1 MMRALQSLLSSR
13 LRYAAALLPVTI
25 AAGAAH
31 ASLISASPTLPPLS
45 GAYVGAKAPGC
56 FPAVDLCVGPGA
68 LSILSST
75 SAFDPSG
82 QEIKAAAR
90 YTSALTDLANAALG
104 ELVLTGEVDES
115 VSGRTG
121 PTDTGTW
128 PTGLDGLD
136 LSGTLL
142 GNPIEVGLDP
152 KNPTKGETSIVPTGS
167 DFLIS
172 SFFDVFV
179 EIRID
184 TPLGP
189 LTATQGPL
197 RVDLVPE
204 PGTLAL
210 LSLPLLG
217 LAFRR
222 RRDLSGP
229 FLPGRARP
237 RG

>member
-1 MMRALQSLLSSR
+1 MMRALQSLLGSR
-13 LRYAAALLPVTI
+13 LRYAAALLPAAI

-31 ASLISASPTLPPLS
+31 ASVISASPTLPPLS
-45 GAYVGAKAPGC
+45 GAYVGANAPGC
-56 FPAVDLCVGPGA
+56 FPAVGVCVGPGT
-68 LSILSST
+68 LSILSSSST
-75 SAFDPSG
+75 FGPSG
-82 QEIKAAAR
+82 QDINLEVR
-90 YTSALTDLANAALG
+90 FTSALTDPTKAPLG
-104 ELVLTGEVDES
+104 ELVLTGEADES

-121 PTDTGTW
+121 PADTGSW
-128 PTGLDGLD
+128 ATGLDGLD

-152 KNPTKGETSIVPTGS
+152 KNPTKGETSIVPVGS

-189 LTATQGPL
+189 LTATRGPL

-217 LAFRR
+217 LVFRHR
-222 RRDLSGP
+222 RGLSG
-229 FLPGRARP
+229 
-237 RG
+237 